1 MKKITGKGAITAG
14 KECTLFILDED
25 ISDIIKIIKSW
36 EDSGV
41 SADSVIEIVK
51 HEIKKQE
58 GRFLRDLLA
67 PLATSNVQP
76 VISSVVKGIRGREVR
91 KAEKGYMD
99 KNF

>member
-1 MKKITGKGAITAG
+1 MELLNLKKITGKAAITAG

-58 GRFLRDLLA
+58 GRFLRVSTFSHFKY
-67 PLATSNVQP
+67 ATSNFF
-76 VISSVVKGIRGREVR
+76 SSKRYTWKRS
-91 KAEKGYMD
+91 
-99 KNF
+99 